1 MKTLQ
6 MKRMEQMKFLAE
18 RELAIADGIAR
29 RAAVERE
36 RGCVGMAEWF
46 EECAVSRREE
56 AARLAA
62 AAEVTN

>member
-6 MKRMEQMKFLAE
+6 MRRAEQAKFLAN
-18 RELAIADGIAR
+18 REIALAEGDER

-36 RGCVGMAEWF
+36 RGFVGMAEWF
-46 EECAVSRREE
+46 EEIAAKHRRE

-62 AAEVTN
+62 AAEVIN